1 MGHPCFSDQP
11 ADHDDTVREA
21 DQRVNDPDL
30 TLGADRQLLEPSVV
44 PRISSFHHPAHSG
57 LKGFAL
63 GADLPTATQ
72 LGKQLPRRKFSS
84 QVRPTCAKQR
94 SFLPL
99 PSASLAR

>member
-72 LGKQLPRRKFSS
+72 LGKQLPRLAA
-84 QVRPTCAKQR
+84 VI
-94 SFLPL
+94 
-99 PSASLAR
+99 ASIQMDRDLFGQSVTETGKTF

>member
-11 ADHDDTVREA
+11 ADHDDTVRDA
-21 DQRVNDPDL
+21 DQRVNGPDL

-72 LGKQLPRRKFSS
+72 LGKQLPRLAA
-84 QVRPTCAKQR
+84 VI
-94 SFLPL
+94 
-99 PSASLAR
+99 ASIQMDRDLFGQSVTETGKTF